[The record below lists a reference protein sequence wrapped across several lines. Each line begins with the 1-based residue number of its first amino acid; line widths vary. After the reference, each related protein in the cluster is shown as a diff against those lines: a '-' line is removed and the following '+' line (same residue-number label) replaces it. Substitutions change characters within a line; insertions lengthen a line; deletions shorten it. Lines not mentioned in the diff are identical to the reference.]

1 MIGTVADVRFDLT
14 GYDGG
19 IAAPVQHY
27 VCPICGA
34 VLDSDDDFVLMDA
47 DGDPSK
53 TADVAGCSRC
63 LRMVRAERMEMP
75 WS

>member
-1 MIGTVADVRFDLT
+1 MIGTVEDVRFDLT

-19 IAAPVQHY
+19 LAVPVQYY

-34 VLDSDDDFVLMDA
+34 VLDSDDDFVLVDA
-47 DGDPSK
+47 DGGLNK

-63 LRMVRAERMEMP
+63 LRMVRAERMEMI
-75 WS
+75 